1 MKGDDLSAYSM
12 DELFRAE
19 AEQQCATLS
28 DHLLRLEK
36 ASDVA
41 PLLEILMRAAHSLK
55 GAARIVGNDGAVRVA
70 HAMEDLFV
78 KAQKV
83 NVAPVAQTVDVLLSG
98 VDLLRDLSIAPARAD
113 APGRIE
119 NFLASCAGSPA
130 PQPVVLPAPV
140 PEQISAEPVEE
151 QEPAKKDVRLDAERL
166 DNLLALAGQAVV
178 SASETGGGLAGI
190 RSALRSLQTVLSEI
204 RNSDLTPRQRQLLRQ
219 AGALASSS
227 QSLAAEES
235 ERRDLHDR
243 RLLQLCGRIYRET
256 LSCRLRPFGDVAGAL
271 RRLVRD
277 LARDLGKEVDLVIQ
291 GEDTEVDRDMID
303 RFEGALSHLIRNALD
318 HGLETPEERLA
329 AGKSRS
335 GRLEIT
341 ARHHAGWLSISIAD
355 DGRGMNMETIRQAV
369 IRRGF
374 SAEEHA
380 RLMSD
385 QELSEFL
392 LLPGFS
398 LSERVTEISGRG
410 VGLDAV
416 RSMAYEVG
424 GSIRLGHSAMGG
436 FLCEIILPVSLSL
449 QRAVV
454 VDVAGERYAFP
465 LARIERIVEVTRSD
479 VHAIGGIQHVFLDG
493 KKVEIFSAAQVL
505 EIGSGDVAGDSINL
519 VVIPSGQGSIG
530 LAVDR
535 LLGMKEL
542 SLQRLDGCLGRTQ
555 DVSSAAL
562 MEDGEVV
569 IVLDINDLS
578 VTAAN
583 FSSAS
588 QQRAFFPEDASGP
601 GYRILVADD
610 SLTVRE
616 LERKLLTSQGYEV
629 ETAVDGADAWNALRS
644 GKYDLLV
651 TDIDMPRLDGIEL
664 VKLIRNHAQLRDLP
678 VIVMSYKERE
688 EDRAR
693 GLEAGADYYLT
704 KSSYQDESILGAVRE
719 LLGQAAEAR

>member
-1 MKGDDLSAYSM
+1 MKGDDLSGYSM
-12 DELFRAE
+12 EELFRAE
-19 AEQQCATLS
+19 AEQQCAILS
-28 DHLLRLEK
+28 DTLLRLEK

-78 KAQKV
+78 KGQKA
-83 NVAPVAQTVDVLLSG
+83 NAAPVAGTVDVLLSG
-98 VDLLRDLSIAPARAD
+98 VDLLRDLSIAPERDDGAE
-113 APGRIE
+113 RIE
-119 NFLASCAGSPA
+119 RFLSECVESVSVPLPGPSVPA
-130 PQPVVLPAPV
+130 PEPV
-140 PEQISAEPVEE
+140 PAVSLPEPEH
-151 QEPAKKDVRLDAERL
+151 AKKDVRLDAERL

-178 SASETGGGLAGI
+178 SAAETGPGVTGVRA
-190 RSALRSLQTVLSEI
+190 ALRSLQTVLGEI
-204 RNSDLTPRQRQLLRQ
+204 RNSDLTERQRQLLRQ
-219 AGALASSS
+219 AGALTSSC

-243 RLLQLCGRIYRET
+243 HLLQLCGRIYRET
-256 LSCRLRPFGDVAGAL
+256 LSCRMRPFGDVAGAL

-277 LARDLGKEVDLVIQ
+277 LARDLGKEVDLVIL

-318 HGLETPEERLA
+318 HGLETPAERLS
-329 AGKSRS
+329 AGKTPS

-341 ARHHAGWLSISIAD
+341 AHHHAGWLRVSVAD
-355 DGRGMNMETIRQAV
+355 DGRGMSVETIRQAV

-374 SAEEHA
+374 SAEENA
-380 RLMSD
+380 RQMSD

-424 GSIRLGHSAMGG
+424 GSIRLGQSAMGG
-436 FLCEIILPVSLSL
+436 FLCEIILPVALSL
-449 QRAVV
+449 VRAAVV
-454 VDVAGERYAFP
+454 EVAGERYAFP
-465 LARIERIVEVTRSD
+465 LARIERIVEVTRAD
-479 VHAIGGIQHVFLDG
+479 VHPIGGIQHVFLDG
-493 KKVEIFSAAQVL
+493 EKVEIFSAAQVL
-505 EIGSGDVAGDSINL
+505 ELGAGDVVGDAINL
-519 VVIPSGQGSIG
+519 VIIPSGQGRIG

-542 SLQRLDGCLGRTQ
+542 SLQRLDGRLGRTQ

-562 MEDGEVV
+562 LEDGEIV

-578 VTAAN
+578 VTVAN

-588 QQRAFFPEDASGP
+588 QQRSLFPEDRTDP
-601 GYRILVADD
+601 GHRILVADD

-616 LERKLLTSQGYEV
+616 LERKLLVGQGYEV
-629 ETAVDGADAWNALRS
+629 DTAVDGADAWNALRT

-651 TDIDMPRLDGIEL
+651 TDIDMPRLDGFEL
-664 VKLIRNHAQLRDLP
+664 VKRVRGNAQLRDLP

-688 EDRAR
+688 EDRVR

-719 LLGQAAEAR
+719 LLGHSSAV

>member
-1 MKGDDLSAYSM
+1 MKGEDLSAYSM

-28 DHLLRLEK
+28 DTLLRLEK
-36 ASDVA
+36 AADPA
-41 PLLEILMRAAHSLK
+41 PLLEVLMRAAHSLK

-78 KAQKV
+78 KAQKANAV
-83 NVAPVAQTVDVLLSG
+83 PASRTVDVLLKG
-98 VDLLRDLSIAPARAD
+98 VDLLRDLSVAPDRAD
-113 APGRIE
+113 AAARIE
-119 NFLASCAGSPA
+119 TFLTDCSESLLSPA
-130 PQPVVLPAPV
+130 AAAPEPV
-140 PEQISAEPVEE
+140 PAAAPEPEQ
-151 QEPAKKDVRLDAERL
+151 AKKDVRLDAERL

-178 SASETGGGLAGI
+178 SASDTDGGVAGI
-190 RSALRSLQTVLSEI
+190 RSALRTMQTVLGEL

-219 AGALASSS
+219 AGALTSTCQS
-227 QSLAAEES
+227 QAAEES

-318 HGLETPEERLA
+318 HGLETPAERLA
-329 AGKSRS
+329 AGKTPA
-335 GRLEIT
+335 GRLEII
-341 ARHHAGWLSISIAD
+341 ARHHAGWLSISVAD
-355 DGRGMNMETIRQAV
+355 DGRGMNVESIRQAV
-369 IRRGF
+369 VRRGF
-374 SAEEHA
+374 SSEEHA
-380 RLMSD
+380 RQMSD

-424 GSIRLGHSAMGG
+424 GSIRLGPGAAGG

-449 QRAVV
+449 LRAVV
-454 VDVAGERYAFP
+454 AEVAGERYAFP
-465 LARIERIVEVTRSD
+465 LARIERIVEVTRDD
-479 VHAIGGIQHVFLDG
+479 VQIIGGVQHVFLEG

-505 EIGSGDVAGDSINL
+505 EVGPGDVSGDAIDL

-542 SLQRLDGCLGRTQ
+542 SLQRLDGRLGRTQ

-562 MEDGEVV
+562 LEDGEVV

-588 QQRAFFPEDASGP
+588 QQRALFPADDAIP
-601 GYRILVADD
+601 ACRILVADD

-616 LERKLLTSQGYEV
+616 LERKLLSGQGYHV
-629 ETAVDGADAWNALRS
+629 DTAVDGADAWNALRA
-644 GKYDLLV
+644 GNYDLLV

-664 VKLIRNHAQLRDLP
+664 VKLIRGNAQLRDLP

-719 LLGQAAEAR
+719 LLGQPSVA

>member
-19 AEQQCATLS
+19 AEQQCAILS

-36 ASDVA
+36 ASDAA

-70 HAMEDLFV
+70 HAMEGLFV
-78 KAQKV
+78 KGQKA
-83 NVAPVAQTVDVLLSG
+83 NAAPDARAIDVLLRG
-98 VDLLRDLSIAPARAD
+98 VDLLRDLSIAPDRAD
-113 APGRIE
+113 GPGRME
-119 NFLASCAGSPA
+119 RFLGECAESGPSPI
-130 PQPVVLPAPV
+130 LPAPS
-140 PEQISAEPVEE
+140 PEPVPAVSAP
-151 QEPAKKDVRLDAERL
+151 EPEHAKKDVRLDAERL

-178 SASETGGGLAGI
+178 SATETGTGVAGLRA
-190 RSALRSLQTVLSEI
+190 ALRSLQTVLGGLNS
-204 RNSDLTPRQRQLLRQ
+204 SDLTPRQRQLLRQ
-219 AGALASSS
+219 AGALTSSC

-243 RLLQLCGRIYRET
+243 RLLQLCDRIYRET
-256 LSCRLRPFGDVAGAL
+256 LSCRMRPFGDVAGAL

-318 HGLETPEERLA
+318 HGLETPAERLA
-329 AGKSRS
+329 TGKAPS
-335 GRLEIT
+335 GRLEVS
-341 ARHHAGWLSISIAD
+341 AHHHAGWLSVSVAD
-355 DGRGMNMETIRQAV
+355 DGRGMKAETIRQAV
-369 IRRGF
+369 IQRGF

-380 RLMSD
+380 RQMSD
-385 QELSEFL
+385 QELSAFL

-416 RSMAYEVG
+416 RSMAYEAG
-424 GSIRLGHSAMGG
+424 GSIRLGPSAQGG
-436 FLCEIILPVSLSL
+436 FLCEITLPVALSL
-449 QRAVV
+449 LRAVV
-454 VDVAGERYAFP
+454 VEVEGERYAFP
-465 LARIERIVEVTRSD
+465 LARIERVVEVTRSD
-479 VHAIGGIQHVFLDG
+479 VHLIGGIAHIFLDG
-493 KKVEIFSAAQVL
+493 EKVEIFSAAQIL
-505 EIGSGDVAGDSINL
+505 ELGAGDVSGDALSL
-519 VVIPSGQGSIG
+519 VIIPSGQGRIG

-535 LLGMKEL
+535 LLGMREL
-542 SLQRLDGCLGRTQ
+542 SLQRLDGRLGRTQ

-562 MEDGEVV
+562 LEDGEVV

-578 VTAAN
+578 VSAAN

-588 QQRAFFPEDASGP
+588 RQRALFPEHDASP
-601 GYRILVADD
+601 CCRILVADD

-616 LERKLLTSQGYEV
+616 LERKLLAGQGYEV
-629 ETAVDGADAWNALRS
+629 DTAVDGADAWNALRS

-664 VKLIRNHAQLRDLP
+664 VKLVRGSAQLRDLP
-678 VIVMSYKERE
+678 VIVMSYKERD

-719 LLGQAAEAR
+719 LLGQPSAA

>member
-12 DELFRAE
+12 EELFRAE
-19 AEQQCATLS
+19 AEQQCAALS
-28 DHLLRLEK
+28 DNLLRLEK

-78 KAQKV
+78 KAQRE
-83 NVAPVAQTVDVLLSG
+83 NVAPVAQVVDVLLRG
-98 VDLLRDLSIAPARAD
+98 VDLLRDLSVTPDRAD

-119 NFLASCAGSPA
+119 SFLAECAEAPL
-130 PQPVVLPAPV
+130 PQPPVLPAPA
-140 PEQISAEPVEE
+140 PEQIPAGPAAEPEHT
-151 QEPAKKDVRLDAERL
+151 KKDVRLDAERL

-178 SASETGGGLAGI
+178 SASETGGGLTGI
-190 RSALRSLQTVLSEI
+190 RASLRSLQMVLGEI

-219 AGALASSS
+219 AGALTSSS

-256 LSCRLRPFGDVAGAL
+256 LSCRMRPFGDVAGAL

-318 HGLETPEERLA
+318 HGLETPAERLA
-329 AGKSRS
+329 AGKTPD

-341 ARHHAGWLSISIAD
+341 AHHHAGWLSISVTD
-355 DGRGMNMETIRQAV
+355 DGRGMNVETIRQAV

-380 RLMSD
+380 RQMSD

-424 GSIRLGHSAMGG
+424 GSIRLGQSAAGG

-449 QRAVV
+449 LRAVV
-454 VDVAGERYAFP
+454 VEVAGERYAFP
-465 LARIERIVEVTRSD
+465 LARIERIVEVTRGD

-505 EIGSGDVAGDSINL
+505 EVGAGDVDGDSIAL

-535 LLGMKEL
+535 LMGMKEL
-542 SLQRLDGCLGRTQ
+542 SLQRLEGRLGRTQ

-562 MEDGEVV
+562 LEDGEVV

-588 QQRAFFPEDASGP
+588 QHRAFFPEDTSGP

-616 LERKLLTSQGYEV
+616 LERKLLTTHGYEV
-629 ETAVDGADAWNALRS
+629 DTAVDGADAWNALRS

-664 VKLIRNHAQLRDLP
+664 VKLIRNNAQLRDLP

-693 GLEAGADYYLT
+693 GLEAGADFYLT

-719 LLGQAAEAR
+719 LLGQPSAA

>member
-1 MKGDDLSAYSM
+1 
-12 DELFRAE
+12 
-19 AEQQCATLS
+19 
-28 DHLLRLEK
+28 
-36 ASDVA
+36 
-41 PLLEILMRAAHSLK
+41 MRAAHSLK

-78 KAQKV
+78 KGQKA
-83 NVAPVAQTVDVLLSG
+83 NAAPGVRTVDVLLRG
-98 VDLLRDLSIAPARAD
+98 VDLLRDLSLDPARPD
-113 APGRIE
+113 GGERIE
-119 NFLASCAGSPA
+119 RFLGECAGPEVLE
-130 PQPVVLPAPV
+130 PVVPSVLAPIHVPAALPE
-140 PEQISAEPVEE
+140 PEQ
-151 QEPAKKDVRLDAERL
+151 AKKDVRLDAERL
-166 DNLLALAGQAVV
+166 DALLALSGQAVV
-178 SASETGGGLAGI
+178 SASENGGGLAGI
-190 RSALRSLQTVLSEI
+190 RAALRSLQTVLGEL
-204 RNSDLTPRQRQLLRQ
+204 RNSDLTLRQRQLLRQ
-219 AGALASSS
+219 AGALSSS
-227 QSLAAEES
+227 GQSLAAEES

-243 RLLQLCGRIYRET
+243 RLLQLCTRIYRET
-256 LSCRLRPFGDVAGAL
+256 LSCRMRPFGDVAGAL

-291 GEDTEVDRDMID
+291 GEDTEVDRDIID

-318 HGLETPEERLA
+318 HGLETPAERLA
-329 AGKSRS
+329 AGKAPS
-335 GRLEIT
+335 GRLEII
-341 ARHHAGWLSISIAD
+341 ARHHAGWLNISVAD
-355 DGRGMNMETIRQAV
+355 DGRGMNVETIREAV
-369 IRRGF
+369 VRRGF
-374 SAEEHA
+374 STAEHA
-380 RLMSD
+380 RQMSD

-416 RSMAYEVG
+416 RSMAYEAG
-424 GSIRLGHSAMGG
+424 GSIRLGQSAAGG

-449 QRAVV
+449 LRAVV
-454 VDVAGERYAFP
+454 VEVTGERYAFP
-465 LARIERIVEVTRSD
+465 LARIERVVEVSRAD
-479 VHAIGGIQHVFLDG
+479 VLAIGGAQHVFLDG

-505 EIGSGDVAGDSINL
+505 EVGSGETAGDSIGL
-519 VVIPSGQGSIG
+519 VVIPSAQGGIG

-562 MEDGEVV
+562 LEDGEVV

-588 QQRAFFPEDASGP
+588 QHRSFFPDDAVGP
-601 GYRILVADD
+601 GFRILVADD

-616 LERKLLTSQGYEV
+616 LERKLLAAQGYEV
-629 ETAVDGADAWNALRS
+629 DTAVDGADAWNVLRS

-664 VKLIRNHAQLRDLP
+664 VKLIRGNPQLRDLP
-678 VIVMSYKERE
+678 VIIMSYKERD

-704 KSSYQDESILGAVRE
+704 KSSYQDDAILGAVRE
-719 LLGQAAEAR
+719 LLGQPSAA

>member
-1 MKGDDLSAYSM
+1 MKGDDLSGYSM

-19 AEQQCATLS
+19 AEQQCAILS
-28 DHLLRLEK
+28 DTLLRLEK

-78 KAQKV
+78 KAQKE

-98 VDLLRDLSIAPARAD
+98 VDLLRDLSITPDHAESAS
-113 APGRIE
+113 RIE
-119 NFLASCAGSPA
+119 RFLAECSDLRPA
-130 PQPVVLPAPV
+130 PIPVMPAPV
-140 PEQISAEPVEE
+140 PAAVMEPVPAP
-151 QEPAKKDVRLDAERL
+151 EPEHGKKDVRLDAERL

-178 SASETGGGLAGI
+178 SAAETGAGVTAV
-190 RSALRSLQTVLSEI
+190 RAALRSLQTVLSEL

-219 AGALASSS
+219 AGALTSSC

-256 LSCRLRPFGDVAGAL
+256 LSCRMRPFGDVAGAL

-318 HGLETPEERLA
+318 HGLETPAERLA
-329 AGKSRS
+329 AGKPPC

-341 ARHHAGWLSISIAD
+341 AHHHAGWLSVSVAD
-355 DGRGMNMETIRQAV
+355 DGRGMNVETIRQTV

-380 RLMSD
+380 RQMSD

-424 GSIRLGHSAMGG
+424 GSIRLGQSAMGG
-436 FLCEIILPVSLSL
+436 FLCEIILPVALSL
-449 QRAVV
+449 LRAVV
-454 VDVAGERYAFP
+454 VEVSGERYAFP
-465 LARIERIVEVTRSD
+465 LARIERIVEVTRAD
-479 VHAIGGIQHVFLDG
+479 VHLIGGIQHAFLEG
-493 KKVEIFSAAQVL
+493 EKVEIFSAAQVL
-505 EIGSGDVAGDSINL
+505 EVGEGDVSNDGINL
-519 VVIPSGQGSIG
+519 VIIPSGQGRIG

-542 SLQRLDGCLGRTQ
+542 SLQRLDGRLGRTQ

-562 MEDGEVV
+562 LEDGEVV

-583 FSSAS
+583 FSAAS
-588 QQRAFFPEDASGP
+588 QHRAIFPEDKTGP

-616 LERKLLTSQGYEV
+616 LERKLLVSQGYEV
-629 ETAVDGADAWNALRS
+629 DTAVDGADAWNALRS

-664 VKLIRNHAQLRDLP
+664 VKLVRNNAQLRDLP
-678 VIVMSYKERE
+678 VIVMSYKERD

-719 LLGQAAEAR
+719 LLGQPSVA